1 MAEAFRCD
9 VEPKTKLTGVEV
21 VLTKLHA
28 GAKFGNSSYGA
39 FGRSRHR
46 VGSSVVNALSSRL
59 DVEVDRDGKTRRMC
73 FPSGPSRCVFRR

>member
-1 MAEAFRCD
+1 M
-9 VEPKTKLTGVEV
+9 EV

-39 FGRSRHR
+39 SGGLHG

-59 DVEVDRDGKTRRMC
+59 DVEVDRDGKTHHMSFHQVILVCIPMLIRSTHLGC
-73 FPSGPSRCVFRR
+73 AIQTHA